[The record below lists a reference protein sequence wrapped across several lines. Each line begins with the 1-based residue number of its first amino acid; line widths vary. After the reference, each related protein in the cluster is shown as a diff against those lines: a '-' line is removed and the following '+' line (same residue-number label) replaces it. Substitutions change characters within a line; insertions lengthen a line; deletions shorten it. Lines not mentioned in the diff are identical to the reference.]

1 VRDRRRF
8 AIGMGKADAD
18 ENTIV
23 ESGRV
28 NTVQR
33 IELNHLITTNHTN

>member
-1 VRDRRRF
+1 VRERRRF

-33 IELNHLITTNHTN
+33 IEPNPTNHTN